1 MAYKISWS
9 DIALEDYH
17 SIIEYL
23 VSTWSVSVALNFEEI
38 VNEKI
43 EILSLWP
50 LTGIKSEKYPGV
62 RSILLTKQNRLYYR
76 ITSTTI
82 ELLIIIDTRSN
93 PEKNP
98 F

>member
-1 MAYKISWS
+1 MAYKVSWS

-23 VSTWSVSVALNFEEI
+23 VSTWSASVALDFEEI
-38 VNEKI
+38 VNRKI
-43 EILSLWP
+43 ENLSLWP
-50 LTGIKSEKYPGV
+50 LTGIKSEKYPTV
-62 RSILLTKQNRLYYR
+62 RSILFTKHNRPYYR
-76 ITSTTI
+76 ISGTTI
-82 ELLIIIDTRSN
+82 ELFTIIDTRSN